1 MTISSSLPSSHKR
14 AAKLTGWAKVASSK
28 APIQVR
34 PGPAKPP
41 VQDGGR
47 HRAPNLSAQK
57 RRSLLGDRLRDLRK
71 ANGWTLGHVA
81 GLTGLAASTL
91 SKVENGQISL
101 TYDNLAKLSDGLKI
115 EVSALFA
122 PDSIQAVV
130 GRRSVTRKGG
140 GLVVQTEV
148 SRDVFQ
154 ATELSLKTMVPVVRS
169 IHARSLAEFGD
180 FTRSAGE
187 ESIYVLEGAVEF
199 HSEFYEPVVL
209 EAGDSIYFD
218 AGMGHAII
226 ASGRAVPRI
235 LSVSARGEAGLPQA
249 GPAFAPKSDL
259 GTSVTR
265 LKRKHA
271 A

>member
-1 MTISSSLPSSHKR
+1 MTISSPLPSSPKR
-14 AAKLTGWAKVASSK
+14 AAKLPAWAKAALPKPIPVKRLPTKPAAS
-28 APIQVR
+28 AV
-34 PGPAKPP
+34 
-41 VQDGGR
+41 GR
-47 HRAPNLSAQK
+47 HRTPDLSAQK

-101 TYDNLAKLSDGLKI
+101 TYDNLAKLSEGLKI

-148 SRDVFQ
+148 SRDIFQ
-154 ATELSLKTMVPVVRS
+154 ATELSLKTMVPVVRA

-187 ESIYVLEGAVEF
+187 ETVYVLEGAIEF
-199 HSEFYEPVVL
+199 HSEFYEPVIL
-209 EAGDSIYFD
+209 ETGDSIYFD

-226 ASGRAVPRI
+226 ASGRAVPRV
-235 LSVSARGEAGLPQA
+235 LSVSARGDAAMPQSGQAFGL
-249 GPAFAPKSDL
+249 KSDL
-259 GTSVTR
+259 GASVTR

>member
-1 MTISSSLPSSHKR
+1 MTISSPLPSSPKR
-14 AAKLTGWAKVASSK
+14 AAKLPAWAKAALPK
-28 APIQVR
+28 PPIQVKR
-34 PGPAKPP
+34 VPAKPEES
-41 VQDGGR
+41 GR

-101 TYDNLAKLSDGLKI
+101 TYDNLAKLSEGLKI

-122 PDSIQAVV
+122 PESIQAVV

-154 ATELSLKTMVPVVRS
+154 ATELSLKTMVPVVRA

-187 ESIYVLEGAVEF
+187 ETVYVLEGAIEF
-199 HSEFYEPVVL
+199 HSEFYEPVIL

-235 LSVSARGEAGLPQA
+235 LSVSARGDAAMPQSGQAFGL
-249 GPAFAPKSDL
+249 KSDL
-259 GTSVTR
+259 GASVTR